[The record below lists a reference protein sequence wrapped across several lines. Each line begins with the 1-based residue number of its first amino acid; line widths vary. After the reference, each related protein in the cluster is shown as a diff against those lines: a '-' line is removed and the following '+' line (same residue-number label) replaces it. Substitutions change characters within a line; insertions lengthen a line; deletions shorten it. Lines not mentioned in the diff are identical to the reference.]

1 MKHMNTSTKYAFVI
15 MPFKRPFDGYFSEIY
30 SPALLDAGFAATK
43 ADDLFAP
50 RPIMD
55 DIRTKILEADLLLC
69 EMSGRNPNVFYELGL
84 AHAIGKPAIL
94 LSNAKKDIP
103 FDLQHVRT
111 IVYDTKMAGWELRL
125 RKNIASAA
133 VEVSGSAISWP
144 QPLVSGLNSGRGIG
158 IPGISRIFPN
168 LPSCE
173 QEILDEFSHSKTI
186 RVFLQLGKTVLVG
199 SPKIYD
205 CMEKSIR
212 AGSTVKILHAGL
224 GNRHLSKRIA
234 LERGSSYDEWVSD
247 IEYITKRLANLRKR
261 TNGIILSRVHDEA
274 YYWLIF
280 LFDQA
285 AYVQPYLYEH
295 GNTRRAP
302 VFKLTPDSRESV
314 ERSLYRVFDKYFT
327 MKWEESIQS
336 IGSIEDLF
344 SPVDPETQQIAVA
357 AVAKYTG
364 LFVFVVPKRFL
375 HENTSVVQF
384 HAVGGKVESGESH
397 VDALSREMNEEIA
410 CNGSIINSQ
419 TTLLMSSHSDIGQ
432 LTLNSDP
439 SPRYIYK
446 RTRSS
451 LDLYGQSVMWLF
463 GYEVE
468 LTTAKEPKPCRE
480 IAAVLLLSRKLLHV
494 SATRSLRLS
503 EILCGDD
510 GSKIILADSLEVATD
525 LQLVPTGL
533 AAILAAEVEPI

>member
-1 MKHMNTSTKYAFVI
+1 
-15 MPFKRPFDGYFSEIY
+15 
-30 SPALLDAGFAATK
+30 
-43 ADDLFAP
+43 
-50 RPIMD
+50 MD
-55 DIRTKILEADLLLC
+55 DIRTKILKADLLLC

-94 LSNAKKDIP
+94 LANAKKDIP

-111 IVYDTKMAGWELRL
+111 IIYDTKLAGWEQRL
-125 RKNIASAA
+125 RVSIASAA
-133 VEVSGSAISWP
+133 VEVSNSAISWP
-144 QPLVSGLNSGRGIG
+144 EPLASGQNLDIRIG

-186 RVFLQLGKTVLVG
+186 RIFLQLGKTVLVG

-205 CMEKSIR
+205 CIEKSIR
-212 AGSTVKILHAGL
+212 SGSTVKILHAGL

-274 YYWLIF
+274 YYWLMF

-314 ERSLYRVFDKYFT
+314 ERSLYRVFDKYFA
-327 MKWEESIQS
+327 MKWEESIQG

-344 SPVDPETQQIAVA
+344 SPVDPETKQIAVA

-364 LFVFVVPKRFL
+364 LFVFVIPKRFL
-375 HENTSVVQF
+375 QESASLVQF
-384 HAVGGKVESGESH
+384 HAVGGKVETGESH
-397 VDALSREMNEEIA
+397 VVALSREMNEEIA
-410 CNGSIINSQ
+410 CKGSIISSPS
-419 TTLLMSSHSDIGQ
+419 TLLMSSHSDIGQ
-432 LTLNSDP
+432 LNLNSNP
-439 SPRYIYK
+439 SPKYIYK
-446 RTRSS
+446 RTREN

-468 LTTAKEPKPCRE
+468 LSTAKEPKPCKE
-480 IAAVLLLSRKLLHV
+480 IAAVLLLSSKLLHE
-494 SATRSLRLS
+494 SATRSLLLS
-503 EILCGDD
+503 EILCEKD
-510 GSKIILADSLEVATD
+510 GSKIIFANSLEAPAD
-525 LQLVPTGL
+525 LHLVPTGL
-533 AAILAAEVEPI
+533 AAILASELECIH